1 MPDLQVL
8 GKMPVS
14 ESESAIHRI
23 VYRPTLPRSSNPRM
37 MQAMS
42 SPVFPRVLLVI
53 LTAGLAAAAP
63 VAPAPETP
71 KRPVTEVFHGQNVI
85 DDYQWLEDAKSPE
98 VQAWVTAQNA
108 RTRAFLDALPDRNA
122 IMKALAGINSRVSA
136 NYGSMRGGSGGLVS
150 RGGRIFTFKNQ
161 PPKQQPL
168 IVSLAT
174 NADPRTERVVL
185 DPNLRSKTGST
196 SIDWFVPS
204 NDGRTLA
211 VCLSDKG
218 SEQGSLV
225 FIDVATGR
233 QRAEKLE
240 RVQFPTGGGS
250 AAFDAR
256 NEGVFYTR
264 YPSPGERPAEDLQFF
279 QQIFYHRFGTAQT
292 ADTYVLG
299 KDFPRIAECVLESSD
314 DGSRVVLTVA
324 NGDGGEFM
332 HYLRMVDG
340 NWTKLTDFSD
350 KVKTAHVGRDGD
362 LYLLSQQDAPRG
374 KILRLDPDSIQA
386 GSKPNLANAPVVVPQ
401 GDGVIEE
408 YRALA
413 SKLYV
418 SEMLGGPS
426 RLRVFELGGGNPQV
440 VPSPEIATIDG
451 LAGVDGHADDILF
464 RQVTFTEPSTWYRYD
479 PTAAESDRL
488 VATKLRTVSPV
499 SFDDIEVVRE
509 FATSKDGT
517 RVPLNILKKKGVA
530 LDGQNPTI
538 LYGYGGYGINMSPS
552 FVLNRHIWLANG
564 GIFVIANLR
573 GGGEFGDDWHLSGNL
588 TRKQNV
594 FDDFI
599 ACARHLISRG
609 YTSPAKLSIQGG
621 SNGGLLMGA
630 ALTQAPELFRAVV
643 AHVGIYDMLR
653 VELDANGAFNVT
665 EFGTVKDAAQFQA
678 LYAYSPYHHVKDGVK
693 YPAVFFLAGE
703 HDGRVNPAN
712 SRKMT
717 ARLQAATASEWPVLL
732 RVSSASGHGIGTA
745 LNEQIAQQADV
756 YAFLFDQLGMTFTA
770 PAEPKGK
777 PRKKKGFGVEL
788 KLKLGR

>member
-1 MPDLQVL
+1 MRLPARA
-8 GKMPVS
+8 
-14 ESESAIHRI
+14 AIAAR
-23 VYRPTLPRSSNPRM
+23 
-37 MQAMS
+37 
-42 SPVFPRVLLVI
+42 
-53 LTAGLAAAAP
+53 LTAIYSK
-63 VAPAPETP
+63 T
-71 KRPVTEVFHGQNVI
+71 
-85 DDYQWLEDAKSPE
+85 
-98 VQAWVTAQNA
+98 
-108 RTRAFLDALPDRNA
+108 
-122 IMKALAGINSRVSA
+122 SA
-136 NYGSMRGGSGGLVS
+136 NYGGLIS
-150 RGGRIFTFKNQ
+150 RGGRIFAYKNQ

-174 NADPRTERVVL
+174 SADPRTERVVL
-185 DPNLRSKTGST
+185 DPNLRSKTGAT

-204 NDGRTLA
+204 NDGRMLA

-233 QRAEKLE
+233 QRADKLE

-256 NEGVFYTR
+256 NEGVYYTR
-264 YPSPGERPAEDLQFF
+264 YPSPGERPAEDLQFY
-279 QQIFYHRFGTAQT
+279 QQIFYHRFGTPQS

-299 KDFPRIAECVLESSD
+299 KEFPRIAECVLESSD

-332 HYLRMVDG
+332 HFVRMLDG
-340 NWTKLTDFSD
+340 KWTKLTDFSD
-350 KVKTAHVGRDGD
+350 RVKTAHVGRDGD
-362 LYLLSQQDAPRG
+362 LYLLSQLDAPRG
-374 KILRLDPDSIQA
+374 KILRLDLDSLQA
-386 GSKPNLANAPVVVPQ
+386 GTKPNLANAPVVVPQ

-408 YRALA
+408 FRALA
-413 SKLYV
+413 TRLYV

-426 RLRVFELGGGNPQV
+426 RLRVLELNGGNPQI

-451 LAGVDGHADDILF
+451 LAGVDGHADDLLF
-464 RQVTFTEPSTWYRYD
+464 RQVTFTEPTTWYRYD
-479 PTAAESDRL
+479 PMAAESERL

-499 SFDDIEVVRE
+499 SFADIEVVRE

-517 RVPLNILKKKGVA
+517 RVPLNILKKKGLA

-538 LYGYGGYGINMSPS
+538 LYGYGGYGINMTPN
-552 FVLNRHIWLANG
+552 FVLNRHIWLSNG
-564 GIFVIANLR
+564 GIYVIANLR

-588 TRKQNV
+588 TKKQNV

-599 ACARHLISRG
+599 ASARHLISRG
-609 YTSPAKLSIQGG
+609 YTSAAKLAIEGG

-665 EFGTVKDAAQFQA
+665 EFGTVKDPAQFKS
-678 LYAYSPYHHVKDGVK
+678 LYDYSPYHHVKDGMK
-693 YPAVFFLAGE
+693 YPAVFLLAGE
-703 HDGRVNPAN
+703 HDGRVNPGN
-712 SRKMT
+712 SRKMA
-717 ARLQAATASEWPVLL
+717 ARLQAASASESPILL

-745 LNEQIAQQADV
+745 LNERIAQQADV
-756 YAFLFDQLGMTFTA
+756 YAFLFDQLGMTFTPPPPE
-770 PAEPKGK
+770 PARGK
-777 PRKKKGFGVEL
+777 ARKKKGFGVEL
-788 KLKLGR
+788 NLKLGR

>member
-1 MPDLQVL
+1 MV
-8 GKMPVS
+8 
-14 ESESAIHRI
+14 
-23 VYRPTLPRSSNPRM
+23 
-37 MQAMS
+37 AMRAS
-42 SPVFPRVLLVI
+42 FFLRFPFAFLAFGSLM
-53 LTAGLAAAAP
+53 AGS
-63 VAPAPETP
+63 VAPPPETP
-71 KRPVTEVFHGQNVI
+71 KRPVTETFHGQSVV
-85 DDYQWLEDAKSPE
+85 DDYQWLEEGNSAE
-98 VQAWVTAQNA
+98 VKAWVAAQNV
-108 RTRAFLDALPDRNA
+108 RTRAYLDALPVRAA
-122 IMKALAGINSRVSA
+122 IAARLTAIYAKTSA
-136 NYGSMRGGSGGLVS
+136 NYGGLIS
-150 RGGRIFTFKNQ
+150 RGGRIFAYKNQ

-174 NADPRTERVVL
+174 NADPKTERVVL
-185 DPNLRSKTGST
+185 DPNLRSKSGSI

-233 QRAEKLE
+233 QRPDKLE

-256 NEGVFYTR
+256 NEGVYYTR
-264 YPSPGERPAEDLQFF
+264 YPSPGERPDEDLRFY
-279 QQIFYHRFGTAQT
+279 QQIYYHRFGTPQST
-292 ADTYVLG
+292 DTYVLG
-299 KDFPRIAECVLESSD
+299 KEFPRIAECVLETSD

-332 HYLRMVDG
+332 HFLRSVDG
-340 NWTKLTDFSD
+340 QWTRLTDFSE
-350 KVKTAHVGRDGD
+350 KVKKVHVGRDGD

-374 KILRLDPDSIQA
+374 KILRVDLDSLQT
-386 GSKPNLANAPVVVPQ
+386 GTKPNLANAPVVVPQ

-413 SKLYV
+413 SRLYV

-426 RLRVFELGGGNPQV
+426 RLRVMELSGGNPQV
-440 VPSPEIATIDG
+440 VPSPEIATIDS

-464 RQVTFTEPSTWYRYD
+464 RQVTYTEPTAWFRFD
-479 PTAAESDRL
+479 PTAPESDRL
-488 VATKLRTVSPV
+488 LATKLRSVSPV

-517 RVPLNILKKKGVA
+517 RVPINILKKKGLA

-538 LYGYGGYGINMSPS
+538 LYGYGGYGINLSPN

-564 GIFVIANLR
+564 GIYVIANLR
-573 GGGEFGDDWHLSGNL
+573 GGGEFGDNWHLSGNL
-588 TRKQNV
+588 TKKQNV

-609 YTSPAKLSIQGG
+609 YTSPAKLAIEGG

-630 ALTQAPELFRAVV
+630 ALTQAPELFRAVI

-678 LYAYSPYHHVKDGVK
+678 LYAYSPYHRVKDGVK
-693 YPAVFFLAGE
+693 YPAVFLLAGE
-703 HDGRVNPAN
+703 HDGRVNPSN
-712 SRKMT
+712 SLKMA
-717 ARLQAATASEWPVLL
+717 ARLQAASASEWPVLL
-732 RVSSASGHGIGTA
+732 RISSASGHGIGTA
-745 LNEQIAQQADV
+745 LSERIAQQADV
-756 YAFLFDQLGMTFTA
+756 YAFLFDQLGMSFAA
-770 PAEPKGK
+770 PLEQTKGK
-777 PRKKKGFGVEL
+777 PLKKKGFGIEL
-788 KLKLGR
+788 NLKLGR